1 MKVFISSIVIVF
13 LIVSGYFLFHRATA
27 PKTAPAPAVGK
38 TSFSVLIAVPL
49 PGSLLTATQS
59 VVAIATTNSTLKD
72 IVLQIDGITVATC
85 TTSPCSYDW
94 DTTKSANGRHTILA
108 TASDETLAVIKTEPL
123 FVTVSNQPVTQNAT
137 PKNTPAKSE
146 TRATPVVTHP
156 IVSKPT
162 PTPVPIVQVKK
173 AGTPDPL
180 PTITQSPLVNDSSS
194 TEMLS
199 WKTNVPTTSHVQ
211 YGTTSSTTS
220 TYPMTTPE
228 ETVLSTDHTVK
239 LTQLVAG
246 KTYYYQIVASD
257 ASGHVVT
264 SAEKSFTIP
273 VMTIMAI
280 TASDLFATTAT
291 IKWTTNFKTEGQ
303 VIWGPTSSSVGQYS
317 YSTVQSSDFT
327 TAHTATVTQA
337 SAGTTYFYRVIS
349 IDSAGNK
356 VTSPE
361 STFTTSKIT
370 IGSTHYSVQGETI
383 EWQTTTAVKSELKY
397 GTQSL
402 TTNAYPFNV
411 TDGNLV
417 ISHSTLLP
425 GISSNT
431 TYYYRIT
438 TTDASGVK
446 VTSPEYSFNS

>member
-1 MKVFISSIVIVF
+1 
-13 LIVSGYFLFHRATA
+13 
-27 PKTAPAPAVGK
+27 
-38 TSFSVLIAVPL
+38 
-49 PGSLLTATQS
+49 
-59 VVAIATTNSTLKD
+59 
-72 IVLQIDGITVATC
+72 
-85 TTSPCSYDW
+85 
-94 DTTKSANGRHTILA
+94 
-108 TASDETLAVIKTEPL
+108 
-123 FVTVSNQPVTQNAT
+123 
-137 PKNTPAKSE
+137 
-146 TRATPVVTHP
+146 
-156 IVSKPT
+156 
-162 PTPVPIVQVKK
+162 
-173 AGTPDPL
+173 
-180 PTITQSPLVNDSSS
+180 
-194 TEMLS
+194 
-199 WKTNVPTTSHVQ
+199 
-211 YGTTSSTTS
+211 
-220 TYPMTTPE
+220 MTTPE
-228 ETVLSTDHTVK
+228 ETIASTDHTYK
-239 LTQLVAG
+239 FTQLVAG
-246 KTYYYQIVASD
+246 KTYYYQIIATD

-273 VMTIMAI
+273 VMTITAI

-303 VIWGPTSSSVGQYS
+303 VIWGPTSSSVGQYT

-370 IGSTHYSVQGETI
+370 IGSNHYTVQGETI

-402 TTNAYPFNV
+402 TTNAYPFSV

-438 TTDASGVK
+438 TTDSSGVK
-446 VTSPEYSFNS
+446 VTSPEYTFNS